1 MEISKTIKF
10 VGPFNQQLI
19 KKLFPIFLI
28 LNVLLLP
35 LKIFFSSSFLTQ
47 IISAFIEGIIFIFI
61 IEALKKNYNNEKYL
75 KPRFSNI
82 KITLQKLLRI
92 FIASILPII
101 FVLLGLVCFLIPGL
115 ILAKRYMYVQVIA
128 EEESI
133 GPLNAMKKSK
143 LISKNQT
150 WGIFSE
156 IFWLSVGYAIIGFLI
171 WIIFVALI
179 SPLFIESAFIN
190 PFYVAALPY
199 MVAWIV
205 GIPLNWF
212 SAVHILSLIVRGY
225 QEGKL
230 SITKN

>member
-10 VGPFNQQLI
+10 VGPFNQELI

-61 IEALKKNYNNEKYL
+61 IEALKKIYNNEKYL

-101 FVLLGLVCFLIPGL
+101 FTLLGLVCFIIPGSFL
-115 ILAKRYMYVQVIA
+115 RKDICMF
-128 EEESI
+128 
-133 GPLNAMKKSK
+133 K
-143 LISKNQT
+143 LFREKNQ
-150 WGIFSE
+150 
-156 IFWLSVGYAIIGFLI
+156 
-171 WIIFVALI
+171 
-179 SPLFIESAFIN
+179 
-190 PFYVAALPY
+190 
-199 MVAWIV
+199 
-205 GIPLNWF
+205 
-212 SAVHILSLIVRGY
+212 
-225 QEGKL
+225 
-230 SITKN
+230 

>member
-19 KKLFPIFLI
+19 KKLFPAFLI
-28 LNVLLLP
+28 LNVFLFP
-35 LKIFFSSSFLTQ
+35 LEIYFSSSLLAQ
-47 IISAFIEGIIFIFI
+47 IISTFIEGIIFLLI
-61 IEALKKNYNNEKYL
+61 IEALKKIYNNEKYL

-101 FVLLGLVCFLIPGL
+101 FTLLGLVCFIIPGF
-115 ILAKRYMYVQVIA
+115 ILAKRYMYVQVIS
-128 EEESI
+128 EEEPI

-150 WGIFSE
+150 WEIFSY
-156 IFWLSVGYAIIGFLI
+156 IFWLSVGYGIIGFLI
-171 WIIFVALI
+171 VSILGSLI
-179 SPLFIESAFIN
+179 SAFIDSAFN
-190 PFYVAALPY
+190 PLGLVS
-199 MVAWIV
+199 WIV
-205 GIPLNWF
+205 SISLGWI
-212 SAVHILSLIVRGY
+212 STVHISSLIVKGY

>member
-10 VGPFNQQLI
+10 VGPFNPQLI

-28 LNVLLLP
+28 LNVLLSP

-61 IEALKKNYNNEKYL
+61 IEALKKIYNNEKYL
-75 KPRFSNI
+75 KPRFSNT

-101 FVLLGLVCFLIPGL
+101 FTLLGLVCLIIPGF
-115 ILAKRYMYVQVIA
+115 ILAKRYMYVQVIS

-150 WGIFSE
+150 WEIFSY
-156 IFWLSVGYAIIGFLI
+156 IFWLSVGYGIIGFLI
-171 WIIFVALI
+171 VSIFGPLI
-179 SPLFIESAFIN
+179 SSFIDSAFN
-190 PFYVAALPY
+190 PLG
-199 MVAWIV
+199 MVSWIV
-205 GIPLNWF
+205 SISLGWV
-212 SAVHILSLIVRGY
+212 STVHISSLIVKGY
-225 QEGKL
+225 QDGKL

>member
-47 IISAFIEGIIFIFI
+47 IISAFIEGIIFILI
-61 IEALKKNYNNEKYL
+61 IEALKKIYNNEKYL

-82 KITLQKLLRI
+82 KITLQKLLRV

-101 FVLLGLVCFLIPGL
+101 FVLLGLVCFLIPGF
-115 ILAKRYMYVQVIA
+115 ILAKRYMYVQVIS

-133 GPLNAMKKSK
+133 GPLNAMKKSE

-150 WGIFSE
+150 WEIFSF
-156 IFWLSVGYAIIGFLI
+156 IFILGVGYAIIGFLI
-171 WIIFVALI
+171 WSIFVPLI
-179 SPLFIESAFIN
+179 SANIGITYIALS
-190 PFYVAALPY
+190 PFLAS
-199 MVAWIV
+199 WIV
-205 GIPLNWF
+205 GIPIGWV
-212 SAVHILSLIVRGY
+212 STVHILSLIFKGY

>member
-19 KKLFPIFLI
+19 KKLFPIFLT
-28 LNVLLLP
+28 LNFLLLP
-35 LKIFFSSSFLTQ
+35 LNIFFSSSFITQ

-61 IEALKKNYNNEKYL
+61 IEALKKIYNNEKYL

-101 FVLLGLVCFLIPGL
+101 FVLLGLVCFLIPGV

-150 WGIFSE
+150 WEIFSY
-156 IFWLSVGYAIIGFLI
+156 IFCCLLVM
-171 WIIFVALI
+171 AL
-179 SPLFIESAFIN
+179 LDF
-190 PFYVAALPY
+190 
-199 MVAWIV
+199 
-205 GIPLNWF
+205 
-212 SAVHILSLIVRGY
+212 
-225 QEGKL
+225 
-230 SITKN
+230 

>member
-35 LKIFFSSSFLTQ
+35 LKFFFSSSFLTQ

-61 IEALKKNYNNEKYL
+61 IEALKKIYNNEKYL

-101 FVLLGLVCFLIPGL
+101 FVLLGLVCFLIPGF

-150 WGIFSE
+150 WEIFSY
-156 IFWLSVGYAIIGFLI
+156 IFWLSVGYGIIGFLI
-171 WIIFVALI
+171 VSIFVALM
-179 SPLFIESAFIN
+179 SPLFIVFIERFIESAFNN
-190 PFYVAALPY
+190 PFYVAAFPY

-205 GIPLNWF
+205 GLPIGW
-212 SAVHILSLIVRGY
+212 
-225 QEGKL
+225 
-230 SITKN
+230 

>member
-28 LNVLLLP
+28 LNILLLP
-35 LKIFFSSSFLTQ
+35 LKIYFSSSFLTE
-47 IISAFIEGIIFIFI
+47 IISLFIDGIIFLLI
-61 IEALKKNYNNEKYL
+61 IEALKKIYNNEKYSR
-75 KPRFSNI
+75 PRFPKI
-82 KITLQKLLRI
+82 KETLKKLLRI
-92 FIASILPII
+92 LIASILPII
-101 FVLLGLVCFLIPGL
+101 FVLLGLVCLIIPGL
-115 ILAKRYMYVQVIA
+115 LLAKRYMYVLVIS
-128 EEESI
+128 EEEPI

-150 WGIFSE
+150 WDIFIY
-156 IFWLSVGYAIIGFLI
+156 IFLLSVGYAIIGFLI
-171 WIIFVALI
+171 WSIFVALI

-205 GIPLNWF
+205 GIPIGWL
-212 SAVHILSLIVRGY
+212 SSVHILSLIVKGY

>member
-28 LNVLLLP
+28 LNILLLP
-35 LKIFFSSSFLTQ
+35 LKIYFSSSFLAE
-47 IISAFIEGIIFIFI
+47 IISLFIDGIIFLLI
-61 IEALKKNYNNEKYL
+61 IEALKKIYNNEKYSR
-75 KPRFSNI
+75 PRFPKI

-101 FVLLGLVCFLIPGL
+101 FILLGLVCFLIPGL
-115 ILAKRYMYVQVIA
+115 ILAKRYMYVQVIS
-128 EEESI
+128 EEEPI

-150 WGIFSE
+150 WGIFSY

-171 WIIFVALI
+171 WSLFVALT
-179 SPLFIESAFIN
+179 SPFIVSAFN
-190 PFYVAALPY
+190 PFYVAAFPY
-199 MVAWIV
+199 MIAWIV
-205 GIPLNWF
+205 GIPLNWV
-212 SAVHILSLIVRGY
+212 SAVHILSVIVKGY

>member
-61 IEALKKNYNNEKYL
+61 IEALKKIYNNEKYL

-82 KITLQKLLRI
+82 KIILQKLLRI

-101 FVLLGLVCFLIPGL
+101 FVLLGLVCFIIPGF

-128 EEESI
+128 EEELI

-150 WGIFSE
+150 WEIFSY
-156 IFWLSVGYAIIGFLI
+156 IFWLSVGYGIIGFLI
-171 WIIFVALI
+171 VIIFG
-179 SPLFIESAFIN
+179 PLLSAFIDSSFN
-190 PFYVAALPY
+190 SIG
-199 MVAWIV
+199 MVSWIV
-205 GIPLNWF
+205 SISLGWV
-212 SAVHILSLIVRGY
+212 STVHISSLIVKGY
-225 QEGKL
+225 QDGKL

>member
-35 LKIFFSSSFLTQ
+35 LKIYFSSSFLTE
-47 IISAFIEGIIFIFI
+47 IISLFIDGIIFLLI
-61 IEALKKNYNNEKYL
+61 IDALKKIYNNEKYL
-75 KPRFSNI
+75 KPRFSNF

-101 FVLLGLVCFLIPGL
+101 FVLLGLVCFLIPGF

-143 LISKNQT
+143 LIAKNQT
-150 WGIFSE
+150 WEIFSY
-156 IFWLSVGYAIIGFLI
+156 ILWLSVGYGIIGFLI
-171 WIIFVALI
+171 VSIFGPLI
-179 SPLFIESAFIN
+179 SSFIDSAFN
-190 PFYVAALPY
+190 PLGFCLLYTSPSPRDT
-199 MVAWIV
+199 
-205 GIPLNWF
+205 G
-212 SAVHILSLIVRGY
+212 
-225 QEGKL
+225 
-230 SITKN
+230 

>member
-10 VGPFNQQLI
+10 VGPFNKQLI

-28 LNVLLLP
+28 LNALLLP
-35 LKIFFSSSFLTQ
+35 LIIFFSSSFLTQ
-47 IISAFIEGIIFIFI
+47 LISAFIEGIIFIFI
-61 IEALKKNYNNEKYL
+61 IEALKKIYNNEKYL

-101 FVLLGLVCFLIPGL
+101 FILLGLVCLIIPGF
-115 ILAKRYMYVQVIA
+115 ILAKRYMYVPVIS

-133 GPLNAMKKSK
+133 GPLNAMRKSK

-150 WGIFSE
+150 WEIFSY
-156 IFWLSVGYAIIGFLI
+156 IFWLSVGYGIIGFLI
-171 WIIFVALI
+171 VSIFGPVI
-179 SPLFIESAFIN
+179 SAFIDSAFN
-190 PFYVAALPY
+190 PLG
-199 MVAWIV
+199 MVSWLVSISLGWV
-205 GIPLNWF
+205 
-212 SAVHILSLIVRGY
+212 STVHISSLIVKGY

-230 SITKN
+230 LITKN